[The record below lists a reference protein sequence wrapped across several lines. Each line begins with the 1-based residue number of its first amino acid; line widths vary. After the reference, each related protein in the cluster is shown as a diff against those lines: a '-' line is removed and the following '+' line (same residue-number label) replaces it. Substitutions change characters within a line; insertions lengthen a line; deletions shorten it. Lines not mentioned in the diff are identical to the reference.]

1 MNVYFITF
9 RSITYAQRGKAI
21 LDQSG
26 ISNTMG
32 RTPKWMEEKG
42 CGYSLRIPAEVGAAA
57 VGLLERWR
65 VPYNKI
71 YRRGAG
77 ERLEEV
83 ER

>member
-1 MNVYFITF
+1 MNAYFITF
-9 RSITYAQRGKAI
+9 RSITYAQRGKAV

-26 ISNTMG
+26 ISNAMG

-42 CGYSLRIPAEVGAAA
+42 CGYSLRVPAEAGAAA

-65 VPYNKI
+65 VPYNKV
-71 YRRGAG
+71 YRRGTG
-77 ERLEEV
+77 DRLEEL